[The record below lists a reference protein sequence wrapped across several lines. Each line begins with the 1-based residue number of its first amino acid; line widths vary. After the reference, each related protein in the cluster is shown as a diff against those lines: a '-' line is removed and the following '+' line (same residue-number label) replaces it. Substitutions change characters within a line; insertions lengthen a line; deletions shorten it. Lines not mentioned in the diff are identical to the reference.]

1 MQFKV
6 MQTSLYIKPALAYII
21 SKLPKESQLITLG
34 KTLDKL
40 NSDQVDSLFLLAKEK
55 ELKLY
60 HFKKTE
66 LLPRVE
72 KVLGHINAFYPKTML
87 DIGTGRGVFLWPLLD
102 FYPELDVTCIDVLS
116 KRIEFLEHVRSGG
129 ISNITPE
136 LSDIQ
141 TTEFPDDSFDVVTFL
156 ETLEHIP
163 NPEMALKNAF
173 RMAKRAVILSVPSK
187 EDDNPEHIHLLD
199 QFFFKNT
206 LANVSSNSVK
216 FYYVLNHMI
225 VVIIKKPP

>member
-1 MQFKV
+1 
-6 MQTSLYIKPALAYII
+6 MQTTLYIKPALAYII
-21 SKLPKESQLITLG
+21 SKLTEESQWITQG
-34 KTLDKL
+34 TSLDKL
-40 NSDQVDSLFLLAKEK
+40 NNNQIDSLIRLAKEN
-55 ELKLY
+55 EIKLY

-116 KRIEFLEHVRSGG
+116 RRIEFLGHVRSGG
-129 ISNITPE
+129 ISNINPE

-141 TTEFPDDSFDVVTFL
+141 TTEFPDDSFYVVTFL

-199 QFFFKNT
+199 QKFFKDA
-206 LANVSSNSVK
+206 LANVSSNSMK

-225 VVIIKKPP
+225 VIIVKK

>member
-1 MQFKV
+1 
-6 MQTSLYIKPALAYII
+6 MQTTLYIKPAVAYIT
-21 SKLPKESQLITLG
+21 SKLPKESQLITRG
-34 KTLDKL
+34 KTLDVL
-40 NSDQVDSLFLLAKEK
+40 NSDQVDALIQLAKENQ
-55 ELKLY
+55 LKLH
-60 HFKKTE
+60 HFKRTS

-72 KVLGHINAFYPKTML
+72 KVLGHINTFYPKTLL

-102 FYPELDVTCIDVLS
+102 FYPNIDVTCIDVLS
-116 KRIEFLEHVRSGG
+116 KRIEFLEHVRNGG
-129 ISNITPE
+129 ILNIAPK

-141 TTEFPDDSFDVVTFL
+141 TVDFPDNSFDVVTFL

-163 NPEMALKNAF
+163 NPEMALKNAL

-199 QFFFKNT
+199 QNFFKDT

-225 VVIIKKPP
+225 VVIIKK

>member
-1 MQFKV
+1 MH
-6 MQTSLYIKPALAYII
+6 TTLYIKPAAAYIT
-21 SKLPKESQLITLG
+21 SKLPKESLLITRG
-34 KTLDKL
+34 ETLDEL
-40 NSDQVDSLFLLAKEK
+40 NSNHVDALVQLAKK
-55 ELKLY
+55 NELKLH
-60 HFKKTE
+60 HFKRTS

-102 FYPELDVTCIDVLS
+102 FYPNIDVTCIDVLS
-116 KRIEFLEHVRSGG
+116 KRIEFLEHVRNGG
-129 ISNITPE
+129 ISNINPE

-141 TTEFPDDSFDVVTFL
+141 TTDFPDDSFDVVTFL

-163 NPEMALKNAF
+163 NPEMALKNAL

-187 EDDNPEHIHLLD
+187 DDDNPEHIHLLD
-199 QFFFKNT
+199 QNFFKDT

-225 VVIIKKPP
+225 VVIIKK